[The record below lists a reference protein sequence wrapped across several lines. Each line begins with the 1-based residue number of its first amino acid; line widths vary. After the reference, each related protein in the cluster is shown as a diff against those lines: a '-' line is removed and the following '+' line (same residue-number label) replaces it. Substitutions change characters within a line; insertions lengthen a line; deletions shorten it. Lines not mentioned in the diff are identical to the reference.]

1 MAEQEE
7 IIKTCDECGAAIYP
21 DHLEKGTAGMVNE
34 KLLCP
39 ICYREYNKHNIG
51 AHDDADQTIALV
63 DEEADLAAE
72 TRDEPKP
79 KIKAF
84 GDDSVFGHMVDHN
97 ESKWKR
103 PTNNTGRGAVR
114 CRTFHTKLS
123 DAALSYMDS
132 LIAEWTEKNPQIDI
146 KFATSAI
153 GIYEGKRAEPHLI
166 VTVFY

>member
-1 MAEQEE
+1 MAEQDE
-7 IIKTCDECGAAIYP
+7 IIKTCDECGAAVYP
-21 DHLEKGTAGMVNE
+21 DHIEKGTAGMVDE
-34 KLLCP
+34 KLYCP
-39 ICYREYNKHNIG
+39 VCYREYKKQNG
-51 AHDDADQTIALV
+51 SVRDDADQTIALV
-63 DEEADLAAE
+63 DDSALEAE
-72 TRDEPKP
+72 TKDEPKP

-84 GDDSVFGHMVDHN
+84 GDDSVFGQMVDHD

-103 PTNNTGRGAVR
+103 PINNTGRGAIR
-114 CRTFHTKLS
+114 CRTFHTKLA

-132 LIAEWTEKNPQIDI
+132 LIAEWTDKNPQIDI